1 MPKAAPNPAFSEL
14 AALHPASF
22 AWALACCGYDRAEA
36 EDVLQ
41 TAYLKIVDGRAR
53 FEGESSLR
61 TFLFAVIRNT
71 AADARR
77 RSFLRRFFSPQP
89 AAAPDASA
97 DRARII
103 AALQKLSP
111 RQREVMELVF
121 YHDLSVEEAARVMG
135 VGVGSAR
142 THYDRGKTRL
152 AELLR

>member
-1 MPKAAPNPAFSEL
+1 M
-14 AALHPASF
+14 
-22 AWALACCGYDRAEA
+22 
-36 EDVLQ
+36 Q

-53 FEGESSLR
+53 FEGQSSLR

-71 AADARR
+71 AADSRR
-77 RSFLRRFFSPQP
+77 RSFLRRFFSPQ
-89 AAAPDASA
+89 AAPQPDASA

-111 RQREVMELVF
+111 RQREVIELVF

-135 VGVGSAR
+135 VGTGSAR

>member
-1 MPKAAPNPAFSEL
+1 MLKATPNLVSSEL
-14 AALHPASF
+14 AAFHPASF

-41 TAYLKIVDGRAR
+41 TAYLKVMDGRAR
-53 FEGESSLR
+53 FDGRSSLR

-77 RSFLRRFFSPQP
+77 RSFLRRMFVPQ
-89 AAAPDASA
+89 AAPAPDASA

-103 AALQKLSP
+103 KALQSLSP
-111 RQREVMELVF
+111 RQREVIELVF
-121 YHDLSVEEAARVMG
+121 YQDLSVEEAAGVMD

-142 THYDRGKTRL
+142 QHYDRGKKRL
-152 AELLR
+152 AELLS

>member
-41 TAYLKIVDGRAR
+41 TAYLKLVDGRAR

-77 RSFLRRFFSPQP
+77 RSFLKRFFSPATAP
-89 AAAPDASA
+89 APDASA

-103 AALQKLSP
+103 AALSKLSP
-111 RQREVMELVF
+111 RQREVIELVF

>member
-1 MPKAAPNPAFSEL
+1 MPKAAPNPALSEL
-14 AALHPASF
+14 AAFHPQSF

-41 TAYLKIVDGRAR
+41 TAYLKVVDGRAQ
-53 FEGESSLR
+53 FEGGSSLR

-77 RSFLRRFFSPQP
+77 RSFLRRFFSPAP
-89 AAAPDASA
+89 APAPDASA
-97 DRARII
+97 DRVRIV

-111 RQREVMELVF
+111 RQREVLELVF